1 MLQRCDCS
9 EQWLCSSSNR
19 AASCRQVNLTK
30 ADDKQK
36 LRFLEIAPELTGR
49 HRVGRR
55 NIASPDSTD
64 SRANKPNAGVVLFDA
79 SNKKCHK
86 SASRRRCVVAV
97 SVGA

>member
-9 EQWLCSSSNR
+9 EQWLRSSSNR
-19 AASCRQVNLTK
+19 AASCRQVHLTK

-36 LRFLEIAPELTGR
+36 LRFLEIAPELAGR

-55 NIASPDSTD
+55 NIGSPDSTD
-64 SRANKPNAGVVLFDA
+64 RRANKPNAGVVLFDA
-79 SNKKCHK
+79 SNKMCHK
-86 SASRRRCVVAV
+86 SASRRRCVVAI